1 MSHRRVLLVQL
12 PIPPAGPAPVRGNVP
27 LAGAYLKMYAELR
40 GLGER
45 YDIELLPTVEANNFG
60 DAALVEAI
68 AAREPWLVGFT
79 CYLWNIDRTLWI
91 AEQLKLRRP
100 EMLVLVGGPEITGDN
115 RWTLE
120 HPAVD
125 FAAVGEGEQTFAE
138 LLAALA
144 TIDHFT
150 LAPPRKQAGISEPQR
165 HRDTENDRGVGTP
178 SVQSLPSV
186 PLRLCGESDSAPP
199 RLRVGD
205 SIAWPDALRSIAGLH
220 VSGMTLPPAFRKP
233 LPHLNEI
240 SSPYLCGILDAA
252 DEQMLLLETIRGCV
266 YKCKFCYYPKSY
278 DDLYY
283 VAEEKIVANL
293 RHARERGARE
303 VVLLDP
309 TLNQGRNFDKFV
321 ELLARENLERQFT
334 YFGELR
340 AEGIKEST
348 AKLLKQA
355 NFTEVEIGLQSI
367 DPLAMDLMDRKNNM
381 KAFER
386 GVRAL
391 LDVGIDV
398 KVDLIIGLP
407 GDTVDSVRRGLD
419 YLHANRFFSSIQ
431 VFNLAILPG
440 TAFRSEAEQLG
451 LQYQQRTP
459 YYVLRTPTLDLPT
472 MSELMTE
479 AQEMFDIEFD
489 PWEDPVLEFAPES
502 VWESGETS
510 DVRHQTSGSG
520 LLQCWR
526 VDCDKLDSVGNALRG
541 VPSASNGDADSERH
555 RGRSL
560 QHVAP
565 PAERMAQ
572 AFTVWLRG
580 DDLHARRAEAAAAV
594 AEAVRLNPHGTFQI
608 VVEPAGDPRHA
619 TPELLEALLGAALE
633 TTSYLD
639 RFYAV
644 MPGRPKGAKRLIVVV
659 PHDQRETLGRDW
671 ADALGELAT
680 IVWRGAPP
688 AAPIADLDHYELF
701 APSPVAALP

>member
-1 MSHRRVLLVQL
+1 MSKRRVLLVQL

-45 YDIELLPTVEANNFG
+45 YDIEILPTAEANNFG

-91 AEQLKLRRP
+91 VEQLKLRRP
-100 EMLVLVGGPEITGDN
+100 EILVLVGGPEITGDN

-144 TIDHFT
+144 TIDQHI
-150 LAPPRKQAGISEPQR
+150 LAPQRK
-165 HRDTENDRGVGTP
+165 RGGMATDDQCM
-178 SVQSLPSV
+178 S
-186 PLRLCGESDSAPP
+186 P
-199 RLRVGD
+199 RLRVGA
-205 SIAWPDALRSIAGLH
+205 SIEWPDSLRSIAGLH
-220 VSGMTLPPAFRKP
+220 ISGMTAPPVFRKP

-321 ELLARENLERQFT
+321 ELLARENPERQFT

-502 VWESGETS
+502 VWDSGES
-510 DVRHQTSGSG
+510 AGGSG
-520 LLQCWR
+520 QAAGDTTLPSPLAGEGPGVRGPNDQQTLLKCWR
-526 VDCDKLDSVGNALRG
+526 VACDK
-541 VPSASNGDADSERH
+541 
-555 RGRSL
+555 SL
-560 QHVAP
+560 QRMAP
-565 PAERMAQ
+565 PAEQMAQ

-580 DDLHARRAEAAAAV
+580 DDLHARRKEAAAVV

-608 VVEPAGDPRHA
+608 VVEPSGDLRRA
-619 TPELLEALLGAALE
+619 TQELLETLLRAALE

-659 PHDQRETLGRDW
+659 PHAERETLGRDW

-680 IVWRGAPP
+680 IVWRGAPLS
-688 AAPIADLDHYELF
+688 APLADLDHYELF
-701 APSPVAALP
+701 APPAVAALP

>member
-1 MSHRRVLLVQL
+1 MSRRRVLLCQL

-40 GLGER
+40 GLGNR
-45 YDIELLPTVEANNFG
+45 YQIDLLPTVEANTFG

-68 AAREPWLVGFT
+68 LAREPRLVGFT

-91 AEQLKLRRP
+91 AERLKARRP
-100 EMLVLVGGPEITGDN
+100 ELVVVIGGPEITADN
-115 RWTLE
+115 SWTLN

-125 FAAVGEGEQTFAE
+125 YAAIGEGEQTFTE
-138 LLAALA
+138 LLEALSE
-144 TIDHFT
+144 TNHPT
-150 LAPPRKQAGISEPQR
+150 LAPTRK
-165 HRDTENDRGVGTP
+165 RGDG
-178 SVQSLPSV
+178 LP
-186 PLRLCGESDSAPP
+186 LLGAEESA
-199 RLRVGD
+199 RLRVGASI
-205 SIAWPDALRSIAGLH
+205 SIASGIAGLH
-220 VSGMTLPPAFRKP
+220 VRGMTAPPAFRKP
-233 LPHLNEI
+233 LPNLNDI
-240 SSPYLCGILDAA
+240 SSPYLAGILDAA

-321 ELLARENLERQFT
+321 ELLARENPDKQFT

-355 NFTEVEIGLQSI
+355 NFSEVEIGLQSI

-386 GVRAL
+386 GVKSL

-407 GDTVDSVRRGLD
+407 GDTMESVRRGLD

-440 TAFRSEAEQLG
+440 TAFRSEAAQLG
-451 LQYQQRTP
+451 LEFQPRTP
-459 YYVLRTPTLDLPT
+459 YYVMRTPTLDLAQ

-479 AQEMFDIEFD
+479 AQELFDIEFD
-489 PWEDPVLEFAPES
+489 PWEEPVLEFAANEIWRSSPAPLA
-502 VWESGETS
+502 GEAVS
-510 DVRHQTSGSG
+510 HFPSPLAGEAVSHFPSPLAGEGLGVRGENPSG
-520 LLQCWR
+520 LLKCWR
-526 VDCDKLDSVGNALRG
+526 VELDSVGNALQ
-541 VPSASNGDADSERH
+541 EC
-555 RGRSL
+555 
-560 QHVAP
+560 AP
-565 PAERMAQ
+565 PAERVAQ
-572 AFTVWLRG
+572 AFTIWLRG
-580 DDLHARRAEAAAAV
+580 DDLDACRTHAAAAV
-594 AEAVRLNPHGTFQI
+594 AEAVRRNPHGTFQI
-608 VVEPAGDPRHA
+608 VLEPTADARRLTVA
-619 TPELLEALLGAALE
+619 TLEASLRAAFE

-659 PHDQRETLGRDW
+659 PQAERESLGRDW
-671 ADALGELAT
+671 AERLGELAT
-680 IVWRGAPP
+680 IVWRGSAA
-688 AAPIADLDHYELF
+688 AAPLDDLDSYETFALTTNF
-701 APSPVAALP
+701 APSLPA

>member
-1 MSHRRVLLVQL
+1 MSKRRVLLVQL

-45 YDIELLPTVEANNFG
+45 YDIELLPTAEANTLG

-68 AAREPWLVGFT
+68 AVREPWLVGFT
-79 CYLWNIDRTLWI
+79 CYLWSIDRTLWI

-100 EMLVLVGGPEITGDN
+100 ETLVLVGGPEVTADN

-138 LLAALA
+138 LLGALA
-144 TIDHFT
+144 TVGDHA
-150 LAPPRKQAGISEPQR
+150 LAPTRKRGDIPDIHNREPGDLREGRDENSFSSSGIPAF
-165 HRDTENDRGVGTP
+165 
-178 SVQSLPSV
+178 SVV
-186 PLRLCGESDSAPP
+186 NSAASP
-199 RLRVGD
+199 RLRVGTGME
-205 SIAWPDALRSIAGLH
+205 WPDALRSITGLH
-220 VSGMTLPPAFRKP
+220 LSGMSERPAFRKP

-321 ELLARENLERQFT
+321 ELLARENPEGQFT

-451 LQYQQRTP
+451 LQYQSRTP

-489 PWEDPVLEFAPES
+489 PWEDPVLEFAPEAI
-502 VWESGETS
+502 WESDESAG
-510 DVRHQTSGSG
+510 RG
-520 LLQCWR
+520 LLRCWR
-526 VDCDKLDSVGNALRG
+526 VDCDSVGNALRG
-541 VPSASNGDADSERH
+541 VPSALESDADWEH
-555 RGRSL
+555 RGGRSL
-560 QHVAP
+560 QDIAP
-565 PAERMAQ
+565 RAERMAQ

-580 DDLHARRAEAAAAV
+580 GDLHGKRHEAAAIV

-608 VVEPAGDPRHA
+608 VVEPAADPRRV
-619 TPELLEALLGAALE
+619 TPELLETLLRAALE

-644 MPGRPKGAKRLIVVV
+644 MPGRPKGAKRLIVVA
-659 PHDQRETLGRDW
+659 PHDRRETLGRDW

-688 AAPIADLDHYELF
+688 AAPVADLDHYELF
-701 APSPVAALP
+701 APAAAAIS

>member
-1 MSHRRVLLVQL
+1 MSRRRVLLVQL

-45 YDIELLPTVEANNFG
+45 YDIEILPTAEANNFG

-144 TIDHFT
+144 
-150 LAPPRKQAGISEPQR
+150 S
-165 HRDTENDRGVGTP
+165 
-178 SVQSLPSV
+178 QS
-186 PLRLCGESDSAPP
+186 D
-199 RLRVGD
+199 
-205 SIAWPDALRSIAGLH
+205 LRSIAGLH
-220 VSGMTLPPAFRKP
+220 VSGMSAPPAFRKP

-321 ELLARENLERQFT
+321 ELLARENPEKQFT

-419 YLHANRFFSSIQ
+419 YLHGNRFFSSIQ

-502 VWESGETS
+502 VWESGES
-510 DVRHQTSGSG
+510 AGGSG
-520 LLQCWR
+520 QAAGDTTLPSPLAGEGPGVRGPNDQQTLLKCWH
-526 VDCDKLDSVGNALRG
+526 VDCDKHDTVGNALRS
-541 VPSASNGDADSERH
+541 VPSAASDDADLERH

-560 QHVAP
+560 QRMAP

-580 DDLHARRAEAAAAV
+580 DDLHARRKEAAAVV

-608 VVEPAGDPRHA
+608 VVEPTADPRRA
-619 TPELLEALLGAALE
+619 TPELLETLLRAALE

-659 PHDQRETLGRDW
+659 PHAKRETLGRDW

-680 IVWRGAPP
+680 IVWRGAPLS
-688 AAPIADLDHYELF
+688 APVADLDHYELF
-701 APSPVAALP
+701 APPAVAALP